1 MPRLRYALRVLSFL
15 GLFLLGLAAACGT
28 QGAND
33 HDRQRDV
40 DSPVAETLA
49 PPQVSNPDAPQ
60 DTQVQAVSDA
70 KADSQPCSGDAG
82 EPCAPRDVSGL
93 SLFEPRP
100 AAAGYYIQSDADSV
114 EAVLEKGLRLAE
126 ASPVHI
132 AIRGRTAGSTFRC
145 AWRGVAR
152 TAGQRER
159 AVRYWLG
166 LAATDALP
174 SATEVERRFM
184 QSINNASLQFLETE
198 KANFKTLARGGLT
211 TEYLFLTCYADYAI
225 REYLLGAGPSTL
237 TVAYDHMA
245 EARSYDLY
253 KRAHTAGEFGN
264 TALLGKS
271 AYQVALENAAWAVES
286 SLSAI
291 VGDRQTVV
299 FLAPMAAHHAIAIE
313 AWQAIDQW
321 DVQFVN
327 GTLNAVRFG
336 AYPGDPEHSQSL
348 HNLRNRVTSAAST
361 DSFAGKRISNVSG
374 LRKYY
379 TDIGAYGDITPDD
392 GKTDTF
398 TPSQPPPVLPCE
410 NGTAVP
416 NPSANPG
423 LVFDC
428 RTLLGLKS
436 TLAGSATLNWSGST
450 AITAWDG
457 VLVGGSPQR
466 VNRLSLNGKQLNGRI
481 PPALANLTKLH
492 FLYLHDNRLQG
503 SIPPELGN
511 MAELQHLYLNQ
522 NWLTGAIPAELGNL
536 ANLTRLFLDRNQLS
550 GAIPKELGSMAKLHQ
565 LYLNHNRLTG
575 AIPKELGNLSK
586 LWYLYLEH
594 NELTGSIPKE
604 LGKLSI
610 LTRMD
615 IYDNQLSGAI
625 PKELGSLTLVTRLDL
640 SKNKLTGAIP
650 PELGA
655 MAKLE
660 FLYLHCN
667 ALTSTIPAAL
677 GNITTLR
684 ELYLLGN
691 TITGDVPASL
701 AGVDVR
707 TGASSV
713 CTSVSPTPTPFPTP
727 TPTPTPS
734 SS

>member
-1 MPRLRYALRVLSFL
+1 MAEIDGIS
-15 GLFLLGLAAACGT
+15 AAY
-28 QGAND
+28 
-33 HDRQRDV
+33 
-40 DSPVAETLA
+40 PV
-49 PPQVSNPDAPQ
+49 
-60 DTQVQAVSDA
+60 
-70 KADSQPCSGDAG
+70 
-82 EPCAPRDVSGL
+82 
-93 SLFEPRP
+93 
-100 AAAGYYIQSDADSV
+100 
-114 EAVLEKGLRLAE
+114 
-126 ASPVHI
+126 I
-132 AIRGRTAGSTFRC
+132 A
-145 AWRGVAR
+145 
-152 TAGQRER
+152 
-159 AVRYWLG
+159 
-166 LAATDALP
+166 
-174 SATEVERRFM
+174 
-184 QSINNASLQFLETE
+184 
-198 KANFKTLARGGLT
+198 KANFRALARGGLT
-211 TEYLFLTCYADYAI
+211 TVNSFLTCYVDYTAT
-225 REYLLGAGPSTL
+225 EYVLGAGPSTL
-237 TVAYDHMA
+237 TVAYDRMA
-245 EARSYDLY
+245 QASSYDLY
-253 KRAHTAGEFGN
+253 KRAHTAGELGSA
-264 TALLGKS
+264 ALMGAS
-271 AYQVALENAAWAVES
+271 AYQAALEKVRWDTEKALS
-286 SLSAI
+286 SI
-291 VGDRQTVV
+291 VGGRESVI
-299 FLAPMAAHHAIAIE
+299 FLAPTAAHHAIAVE
-313 AWQAIDQW
+313 AWRVVAQW
-321 DVQFVN
+321 DVQTVG
-327 GTLNAVRFG
+327 GTVNAVRYG
-336 AYPGDPEHSQSL
+336 ADPSDPEHTQTL
-348 HNLRNRVTSAAST
+348 VNLKTRITTAATT

-436 TLAGSATLNWSGST
+436 TLAGSATLNWSGSV

-503 SIPPELGN
+503 AIPPELGN

-536 ANLTRLFLDRNQLS
+536 SNLTRLFLDRNQLS

-575 AIPKELGNLSK
+575 SIPKELGNLSK

-615 IYDNQLSGAI
+615 LYDNRLSGAI

-667 ALTSTIPAAL
+667 SLTSTIPAAL

-727 TPTPTPS
+727 TPTPTPAS
-734 SS
+734 G

>member
-1 MPRLRYALRVLSFL
+1 MKTTASGRKLLAVGALAL
-15 GLFLLGLAAACGT
+15 LLGALGVSGCAVADTAAPAAAPAQTRSAADTHVASRQPAAAPTVTAPCAADGEC
-28 QGAND
+28 A
-33 HDRQRDV
+33 QRDV
-40 DSPVAETLA
+40 SAFHLFSSEDGGARSP
-49 PPQVSNPDAPQ
+49 
-60 DTQVQAVSDA
+60 
-70 KADSQPCSGDAG
+70 
-82 EPCAPRDVSGL
+82 
-93 SLFEPRP
+93 
-100 AAAGYYIQSDADSV
+100 SV
-114 EAVLEKGLRLAE
+114 EIPSVEDVLEKGLRLAE

-132 AIRGRTAGSTFRC
+132 AVRGRAAANSVRC
-145 AWRGVAR
+145 EWRGIAR
-152 TAGQRER
+152 TLQQRAN
-159 AVRYWLG
+159 AVRFWLG
-166 LAATDALP
+166 LSTSDTLP
-174 SATEVERRFM
+174 TAPY
-184 QSINNASLQFLETE
+184 LETLFKVTFDTLKPAYRE
-198 KANFKTLARGGLT
+198 TATSNFLAIARGGLSE
-211 TEYLFLTCYADYAI
+211 EYLFLTCYADYTI
-225 REYLLGAGPSTL
+225 REYLLGAGPSTI
-237 TVAYDHMA
+237 TVAYDRMGEVHSYELYRKEHAAGTFGTAALRSRDAHATAMFTLVAQA
-245 EARSYDLY
+245 ERSL
-253 KRAHTAGEFGN
+253 RSSIG
-264 TALLGKS
+264 GK
-271 AYQVALENAAWAVES
+271 Q
-286 SLSAI
+286 I
-291 VGDRQTVV
+291 VV
-299 FLAPMAAHHAIAIE
+299 FLAPMGAHNAIAVE

-321 DVQFVN
+321 DVQLVN

-348 HNLRNRVTSAAST
+348 HNLRNRVTSAASK
-361 DSFAGKRISNVSG
+361 DAFAGKRISNVSG

-428 RTLLGLKS
+428 RTLLGLKA

-492 FLYLHDNRLQG
+492 FLYLQNNRLHG
-503 SIPPELGN
+503 AIPPELGD

-536 ANLTRLFLDRNQLS
+536 SNLTRLFLDRNQLS

-575 AIPKELGNLSK
+575 SIPKELGNLSK

-615 IYDNQLSGAI
+615 LYDNRLSGAI

-667 ALTSTIPAAL
+667 SLTSTIPAAL

-691 TITGDVPASL
+691 TITGDVPATL

-727 TPTPTPS
+727 TPS